1 LVHVSQCVIGT
12 RHERRAHSRLRGGFR
27 RIVRRVRAARRIILC
42 TAYDLFA
49 LPGQEF
55 GVIRNGLDH
64 EGPPDRHDIW
74 SGGVRSQ
81 LGTEPRQRTSERIL
95 MPDHAERILMPDHAP
110 APAGR
115 RIALIAHD
123 NKKRD
128 MLEWAEYNLDLLAG
142 HELFATATTGHLLQ
156 QELGLAVTCFRS
168 GPYGGDQQ
176 IGARIAEGE
185 IDLLVFLWDPLE
197 PHPHD
202 PDVKALLRVA
212 VVCNIPV
219 ACNRATADFMISSPL
234 MDRSHQQW
242 DPASGQ
248 ARHNQAA
255 LTLTRAS

>member
-1 LVHVSQCVIGT
+1 
-12 RHERRAHSRLRGGFR
+12 
-27 RIVRRVRAARRIILC
+27 
-42 TAYDLFA
+42 
-49 LPGQEF
+49 
-55 GVIRNGLDH
+55 
-64 EGPPDRHDIW
+64 
-74 SGGVRSQ
+74 
-81 LGTEPRQRTSERIL
+81 
-95 MPDHAERILMPDHAP
+95 MPDHAS

-156 QELGLAVTCFRS
+156 EQLGLPVTCFRS

-234 MDRSHQQW
+234 MGRSHQAW
-242 DPASGQ
+242 DPAAGQ
-248 ARHNQAA
+248 ARHDQPPNRARVISAVAA
-255 LTLTRAS
+255 R